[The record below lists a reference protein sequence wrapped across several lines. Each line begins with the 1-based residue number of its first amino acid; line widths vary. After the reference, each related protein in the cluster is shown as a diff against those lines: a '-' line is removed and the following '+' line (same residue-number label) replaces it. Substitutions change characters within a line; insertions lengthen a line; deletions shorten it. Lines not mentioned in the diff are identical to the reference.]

1 MNKRKKKKKSG
12 SEIVIYKSNEL
23 IESGYKFNLWE
34 MRAFLAVLTLLNSED
49 DPQKVYRLTYKEFK
63 EYFLL
68 KSGDTYDYLRKAMK
82 ELFKKFITFPDV
94 DKDGTPVERLVHI
107 IKEATLTIPNKMQPS
122 YNDSKEYVEFEIEPK
137 AKPYLLQFKKHFGK
151 ELGTYTKY
159 ELRNVTKLRTP
170 YAIRL
175 YELIKQYQN
184 THTKSRVISIAEL
197 KRMFQIEKEYPNFG
211 NLYQKVIL
219 NSIEMI
225 NDTTDMTITN
235 VTFPPKSA
243 DKTAKRTPIID
254 KDHKIK
260 ERWKVVALRFN
271 FRKKTDQELM
281 LLWPNEYGGYQP
293 SLFPEAS
300 DGTTQASPGSTEPE
314 IIDIIPDLF
323 PEKFTELQ
331 TWWGLDRRIFNEKA
345 QGKTIKDIEAAIL
358 FTKERIRL
366 NKAENPAGVFL
377 DALANGYKTATQV
390 KDTQAKER
398 EKQQMNK
405 RLMIQPLLED
415 LEVLRGN
422 YEASKN
428 EVIRRIVQKDPTV
441 SEKMIQEVK
450 IRHNM
455 HDKPENDFRTNKML
469 RAFVISS
476 FERNFPEAFATSEQE
491 YKETRQKIIEHILTV
506 DPKYPIERYS

>member
-49 DPQKVYRLTYKEFK
+49 DAQKVYRLTYKEFK

-94 DKDGTPVERLVHI
+94 DKEGTPVERLVHI
-107 IKEATLTIPNKMQPS
+107 IKEATLTVPNTMQS
-122 YNDSKEYVEFEIEPK
+122 IYNDSKEYVEFEIEPK

-184 THTKSRVISIAEL
+184 THTKSRVISIVEL
-197 KRMFQIEKEYPNFG
+197 KRMFQIDKEYPNFG

-225 NDTTDMTITN
+225 NDYTDMTITN
-235 VTFPPKSA
+235 VTFPPKKSNEE
-243 DKTAKRTPIID
+243 KRVPVID

-293 SLFPEAS
+293 SLFPEGEATPSLAPAS
-300 DGTTQASPGSTEPE
+300 ESE
-314 IIDIIPDLF
+314 IIDVLPNVF

-331 TWWGLDRRIFNEKA
+331 TWWGLDRKVFNERA
-345 QGKTIKDIEAAIL
+345 QGKTIKDIETAIN

-377 DALANGYKTATQV
+377 DALANGYKTTTQV
-390 KDTQAKER
+390 KDAQVKER

-422 YEASKN
+422 YEATKN
-428 EVIRRIVQKDPTV
+428 EIIRGIVQKDPTV
-441 SEKMIQEVK
+441 TEKMIQEVRVK
-450 IRHNM
+450 HNM
-455 HDKPENDFRTNKML
+455 HNKPENDFRTNKML
-469 RAFVISS
+469 RAFVIAA
-476 FERNFPEAFATSEQE
+476 FERNFPEVFSKGEQE
-491 YKETRQKIIEHILTV
+491 YKETRKKITESILTL
-506 DPKYPIERYS
+506 DPNYPIERYT